1 MVFWGYTGK
10 YELGNNTLLAQY
22 SGPFNPQEKFS
33 AGVVG
38 RPSRRMHLFAE
49 AKINPQDQTDVLL
62 GTRLR
67 FNAGNITGSVST
79 SGKATSVFKF
89 YHETGMEI
97 GLTTTMDFAKPKQPI
112 TFGLG
117 LNLGGG

>member
-10 YELGNNTLLAQY
+10 YELGNTTLLAQY

-49 AKINPQDQTDVLL
+49 AKVNPQDQTDVLL

-67 FNAGNITGSVST
+67 FNTFSRFYCGFCSFAGDVGHNLFQHCI
-79 SGKATSVFKF
+79 
-89 YHETGMEI
+89 
-97 GLTTTMDFAKPKQPI
+97 PKQPEAAAIFI
-112 TFGLG
+112 TRTWQNATRVFTIT
-117 LNLGGG
+117 